1 MIDASASSFERD
13 VIEASRQ
20 TPVLVDFWAP
30 WCGPCRVLGPM
41 LETLELAYAGRI
53 RVVKINSDQEPELA
67 AQFAVRSIPHVV
79 AFVGGQPVDAFV
91 GVLPEPQLRAFI
103 DKLLPNPA
111 EIERRKA
118 AQLLQV
124 GDVVGATS
132 ALRAAL
138 VLEPQSDATRWAL
151 AQLLLQQGAAEAL
164 PEVCDLLAGVSRAA
178 QTDPRHRALH
188 LALDSR
194 QKAAQLPDAAG
205 LQQAIATNP
214 ADLQARLDL
223 AQLHVA
229 QQAFEPAL
237 EQLLEIVQRD
247 RSFGDD
253 IGRKSMLAVFDL
265 MAGQPAQLAA
275 WRRRLSSAL
284 NR

>member
-1 MIDASASSFERD
+1 MMDASASSFERD

-20 TPVLVDFWAP
+20 KPVLVDFWAP

-41 LETLELAYAGRI
+41 LDRLDIAYAGRI
-53 RVVKINSDQEPELA
+53 QVVKINSDQEPELA
-67 AQFAVRSIPHVV
+67 AQFAVRSIPYVV
-79 AFVGGQPVDAFV
+79 AFVDGQPVDAFV
-91 GVLPEPQLRAFI
+91 GVLPEPQLRAFV
-103 DKLLPNPA
+103 DKLLPSPA

-118 AQLLQV
+118 AQLLHG
-124 GDVVGATS
+124 GDLAGATS

-138 VLEPQSDATRWAL
+138 MLEPLSDETRWAL
-151 AQLLLQQGAAEAL
+151 AQLLLQHDATGTL
-164 PEVCDLLAGVSRAA
+164 PEVADILAGVPRAA
-178 QTDPRHRALH
+178 QADPRHRALR
-188 LALDSR
+188 LALESR
-194 QKAAQLPDAAG
+194 QKAAHLPDAAG
-205 LQQAIATNP
+205 LLEAIAGNP

-223 AQLHVA
+223 AQLQVA

-247 RSFGDD
+247 RGFGDD
-253 IGRKSMLAVFDL
+253 VGRKSMLAVFDL
-265 MAGQPAQLAA
+265 MAGQPTPLAA